1 LETRNSKKKE
11 MIKTPQFISLSV
23 LKDNSVINEN
33 VDSKLLLPTLIMV
46 QDVYLKGVIGKELYQ
61 ELCTE
66 IDAESVST
74 DNVTLIEDYI
84 QPYLINKLVSECV
97 IDTNYKIRN
106 KALMVSSSDNAQPL
120 DATGMTIIQQKYRNI
135 AESYKNNLIEFLQ
148 DNRLTYPLFK
158 CIENKTSIINVN
170 LQNARPKKGR
180 YL

>member
-1 LETRNSKKKE
+1 MVGEGSVGLEFSTLFTMFINNKLDKIISPKDILFHNSE
-11 MIKTPQFISLSV
+11 EYV
-23 LKDNSVINEN
+23 LN
-33 VDSKLLLPTLIMV
+33 T
-46 QDVYLKGVIGKELYQ
+46 LKGVIGKELYQ

-180 YL
+180 HL